1 MSLPVRQQRSLSRI
15 EKALM
20 ADDARLRSHFAVFAK
35 LTVND
40 AMPGT
45 EQLMARR
52 RRLLLQPALFLPV
65 AVRAVLRKLAATRP
79 TRARSGGSRD
89 RLRAEP
95 DERHGLR

>member
-45 EQLMARR
+45 EQIMARR
-52 RRLLLQPALFLPV
+52 RRLLQPALFIPV

-79 TRARSGGSRD
+79 TRARRGGSRD